1 LKSLASQSR
10 KWLESVLSWLTKYMG
25 SLSKELRKIQMVVF
39 DRLMR
44 TSDNPDEARLLAEA
58 SKQIPKD
65 RRVVIVDSDL
75 AYGNARALA
84 IDLNKVLDEDELL
97 FLAHDQAGLNWA
109 KSNGLPAAVFSS
121 KSDANSAELWDKLI
135 RAKVSVHDTHNWWRT
150 RDQLLQ
156 RSLLEGSYKVQL
168 WHGATGPVGKVFGLE
183 RLNTAKTFW
192 HFSAVA
198 TSSVGF
204 DALINEPSQAEYR
217 RTRSMI
223 AHKSVHDVE
232 YRLVDA
238 MNSKSWM
245 PKEKVKILVAPTYSE
260 STEGEDQLVAW
271 IAQLAGVARTKNW
284 DVDVALHPG
293 AKPRVAKLIKKH
305 AKLTPRID
313 GITTSELLNFSVVVT
328 DFSGIAHD
336 ALLLGIP
343 TVSVLVDFD
352 SYQDLCPSLVDQD
365 QMDIAYV
372 ANEIKDLQNQIELA
386 VSSDPLAS
394 LREVYANK
402 VETGL
407 QALPGVNTRES
418 VLAALNA

>member
-1 LKSLASQSR
+1 
-10 KWLESVLSWLTKYMG
+10 MG

-39 DRLMR
+39 DRFMR
-44 TSDNPDEARLLAEA
+44 SSDNPDEARLLAEA
-58 SKQIPKD
+58 SRQIPKD

-97 FLAHDQAGLNWA
+97 FLSYDQAGLNWA
-109 KSNGLPAAVFSS
+109 KSNGLSAAIFGS
-121 KSDANSAELWDKLI
+121 KSEANSAELWDKLI
-135 RAKVSVHDTHNWWRT
+135 RAKVSVYDTHNWWRT

-204 DALINEPSQAEYR
+204 DVLVNEPSQAEYR

-223 AHKSVHDVE
+223 AKKSVHDVE

-305 AKLTPRID
+305 AKLTPKID
-313 GITTSELLNFSVVVT
+313 GVTTRELLNYSVVVT

-336 ALLLGIP
+336 ALLLEIP
-343 TVSVLVDFD
+343 TVSVLVDFEN
-352 SYQDLCPSLVDQD
+352 YQDLCPSLVDQD
-365 QMDIAYV
+365 QMYVAYV
-372 ANEIKDLQNQIELA
+372 VNEIKDLQNQLERA
-386 VSSDPLAS
+386 VNSDPLAS
-394 LREVYANK
+394 EREAYVNK
-402 VETGL
+402 VVTGL
-407 QALPGVNTRES
+407 QALPGANTRES
-418 VLAALNA
+418 VLAALDS

>member
-1 LKSLASQSR
+1 
-10 KWLESVLSWLTKYMG
+10 MG

-39 DRLMR
+39 ERFMR
-44 TSDNPDEARLLAEA
+44 SSDNPDEARLLAEA
-58 SKQIPKD
+58 SKQVPKD
-65 RRVVIVDSDL
+65 RRVVIVDSDM

-97 FLAHDQAGLNWA
+97 FLSYDQAGFNWA

-121 KSDANSAELWDKLI
+121 KSEANSAELWDKLI
-135 RAKVSVHDTHNWWRT
+135 RAKVSVYDTHNWWRT

-198 TSSVGF
+198 TSSIDF
-204 DALINEPSQAEYR
+204 DVLVNEPSQAEYR

-223 AHKSVHDVE
+223 ADKSVHDVE
-232 YRLVDA
+232 YRLVEA

-260 STEGEDQLVAW
+260 SSEGEDQLVAW
-271 IAQLAGVARTKNW
+271 MAQLAGVARTKNW

-305 AKLTPRID
+305 AKLTPKID
-313 GITTSELLNFSVVVT
+313 GVTTNGLLSYSAVVT

-343 TVSVLVDFD
+343 TVSALIDFD
-352 SYQDLCPSLVDQD
+352 NYQDLCPSLVDQD
-365 QMDIAYV
+365 QMNIAYV
-372 ANEIKDLQNQIELA
+372 VNDIKDLQNQIELA

-394 LREVYANK
+394 QREAYVNK
-402 VETGL
+402 VVTGL
-407 QALPGVNTRES
+407 EALPGVNTRDS
-418 VLAALNA
+418 VLEALKA

>member
-1 LKSLASQSR
+1 
-10 KWLESVLSWLTKYMG
+10 MG

-39 DRLMR
+39 DRFMR
-44 TSDNPDEARLLAEA
+44 SSDNPDEARLLAEA

-84 IDLNKVLDEDELL
+84 IDLNKVLDEEELL
-97 FLAHDQAGLNWA
+97 FLAYDEKGLAWA
-109 KSNGLPAAVFSS
+109 NSNQLPAALFST
-121 KSDANSAELWDKLI
+121 KTREGSAELWDKLM
-135 RAKVSVHDTHNWWRT
+135 RAKVSVYDSHNWWRT
-150 RDQLLQ
+150 RDQLIQ
-156 RSLLEGSYKVQL
+156 RSLLEGSHKIQL

-192 HFSAVA
+192 HFASVA
-198 TSSVGF
+198 TSSVDF
-204 DALINEPSQAEYR
+204 DVMVNEASQAEYR
-217 RTRSMI
+217 RTRSMV

-232 YRLVDA
+232 YRLVEA

-245 PKEKVKILVAPTYSE
+245 PKENVKILVAPTYSE
-260 STEGEDQLVAW
+260 STEGEDELVAW
-271 IAQLAGVARTKNW
+271 IAQLSGVAITKNW

-305 AKLTPRID
+305 AKLTPKID
-313 GITTSELLNFSVVVT
+313 GATTHELLSYSLVIT

-343 TVSVLVDFD
+343 TVSVLVDFAN
-352 SYQDLCPSLVDQD
+352 YQDLCPSLIDQD
-365 QMDIAYV
+365 QKDVAYV
-372 ANEIKDLQNQIELA
+372 VNNINDLHTQLELA
-386 VSSDPLAS
+386 ITSDPLAS
-394 LREVYANK
+394 EREAYVIK
-402 VETGL
+402 VVNGL

-418 VLAALNA
+418 VLSALDA

>member
-1 LKSLASQSR
+1 
-10 KWLESVLSWLTKYMG
+10 MG
-25 SLSKELRKIQMVVF
+25 SLSRELRKIQMVVF
-39 DRLMR
+39 DRFMR
-44 TSDNPDEARLLAEA
+44 STENPDEARLLAEA

-84 IDLNKVLDEDELL
+84 IDLNKFLDEDELL
-97 FLAHDQAGLNWA
+97 FLANDQTGLNWA
-109 KSNGLPAAVFSS
+109 KSNGLPAATFSS
-121 KSDANSAELWDKLI
+121 KSEANSAELWDKLI
-135 RAKVSVHDTHNWWRT
+135 RAKVSVYDTHNWWRT

-156 RSLLEGSYKVQL
+156 RSLLEGSYKIQL

-204 DALINEPSQAEYR
+204 DVLVNEPSQAEYR
-217 RTRSMI
+217 RTLSI
-223 AHKSVHDVE
+223 TAEKSVHDVE
-232 YRLVDA
+232 YRLVEA
-238 MNSKSWM
+238 MNSKSWAR
-245 PKEKVKILVAPTYSE
+245 KENIKILVAPTYSE

-271 IAQLAGVARTKNW
+271 IAQLAGIARTKNW
-284 DVDVALHPG
+284 IVDVALHPG

-305 AKLTPRID
+305 AKLTPKID
-313 GITTSELLNFSVVVT
+313 GVTTHELLSYSSVVT

-352 SYQDLCPSLVDQD
+352 NYQDLCPSLADQD
-365 QMDIAYV
+365 QMDVAYV
-372 ANEIKDLQNQIELA
+372 VNEIKDLQNQIERA

-394 LREVYANK
+394 EREVYVNK
-402 VETGL
+402 VVTGL
-407 QALPGVNTRES
+407 QALPGVNTRDS

>member
-1 LKSLASQSR
+1 
-10 KWLESVLSWLTKYMG
+10 MG

-44 TSDNPDEARLLAEA
+44 SSDDPDEARLLAEA
-58 SKQIPKD
+58 STQIPKD
-65 RRVVIVDSDL
+65 RRVVIIDSDL

-97 FLAHDQAGLNWA
+97 FLVYDQEGLNWA
-109 KSNGLPAAVFSS
+109 KSHGLPAAVFSS
-121 KSDANSAELWDKLI
+121 KSEANSAELWDKLI
-135 RAKVSVHDTHNWWRT
+135 RAKVSVYDTHNWWRT

-168 WHGATGPVGKVFGLE
+168 WHGATGPVGKVFGIE

-204 DALINEPSQAEYR
+204 DVLVNEPSQAEYR

-223 AHKSVHDVE
+223 ALKSVHDVE
-232 YRLVDA
+232 YRLVEA
-238 MNSKSWM
+238 MNSKSWT

-260 STEGEDQLVAW
+260 STDGEDQLVAW

-284 DVDVALHPG
+284 EVDVALHPG

-305 AKLTPRID
+305 AKLTPKID
-313 GITTSELLNFSVVVT
+313 GVTTHELLSYSAVVT

-336 ALLLGIP
+336 SLLLGIP
-343 TVSVLVDFD
+343 TVSLLVDFAN
-352 SYQDLCPSLVDQD
+352 YQDLCPSLVDQE
-365 QMDIAYV
+365 QMDVAYV
-372 ANEIKDLQNQIELA
+372 VNEINNLQHQIELA
-386 VSSDPLAS
+386 IGSDPLAS
-394 LREVYANK
+394 AREAYVNK
-402 VETGL
+402 VVSGL
-407 QALPGVNTRES
+407 ESLPGVNTRDS
-418 VLAALNA
+418 VLEALKA

>member
-1 LKSLASQSR
+1 
-10 KWLESVLSWLTKYMG
+10 MG

-39 DRLMR
+39 DRFMR
-44 TSDNPDEARLLAEA
+44 SSDNPDEARLLAEA
-58 SKQIPKD
+58 SRQIPKD

-97 FLAHDQAGLNWA
+97 FLAYDQAGLNWA
-109 KSNGLPAAVFSS
+109 KSYGLPAAVFSS
-121 KSDANSAELWDKLI
+121 KSEAKSAELWDKLI
-135 RAKVSVHDTHNWWRT
+135 RAKVSVYDTHTWWRT

-156 RSLLEGSYKVQL
+156 RSLLAGSYKIQL

-192 HFSAVA
+192 HFSSVA

-204 DALINEPSQAEYR
+204 DVLVNEPSQAEYR

-223 AHKSVHDVE
+223 ADKSVHDVE

-260 STEGEDQLVAW
+260 SSEGEDQLVAW
-271 IAQLAGVARTKNW
+271 IAQLAGVASTKNW

-305 AKLTPRID
+305 AKLTPKID
-313 GITTSELLNFSVVVT
+313 GVTTNDILSYSAVVT

-343 TVSVLVDFD
+343 NVSVLHDFEN
-352 SYQDLCPSLVDQD
+352 YQDLCPSLIDQYQKD
-365 QMDIAYV
+365 VAYV
-372 ANEIKDLQNQIELA
+372 VNDVNDLQHQIELA
-386 VSSDPLAS
+386 ISSDPLAS
-394 LREVYANK
+394 EREAYVNK
-402 VETGL
+402 VLNGL

-418 VLAALNA
+418 VLSALDA

>member
-1 LKSLASQSR
+1 
-10 KWLESVLSWLTKYMG
+10 MG

-39 DRLMR
+39 DRFMR
-44 TSDNPDEARLLAEA
+44 SSDNPDEARLLAEA

-84 IDLNKVLDEDELL
+84 LDLNKVLNEDELL
-97 FLAHDQAGLNWA
+97 FLAYDQAGLNWA
-109 KSNGLPAAVFSS
+109 KSKGLPAAVFSS
-121 KSDANSAELWDKLI
+121 KSEANSAELWDKLI
-135 RAKVSVHDTHNWWRT
+135 RAKVSVYDTHNWWRT

-204 DALINEPSQAEYR
+204 DVLVNEPSQAEYR
-217 RTRSMI
+217 QTRSMI
-223 AHKSVHDVE
+223 AHKSVYDVE
-232 YRLVDA
+232 YRLVEA

-271 IAQLAGVARTKNW
+271 IAQLARVVRTKNW

-293 AKPRVAKLIKKH
+293 AKPRVARLIKKH

-313 GITTSELLNFSVVVT
+313 GITTNELLSYSAVVT

-343 TVSVLVDFD
+343 TVSVLVDFNN
-352 SYQDLCPSLVDQD
+352 YQDLCPSLADQD
-365 QMDIAYV
+365 QMDVAYV
-372 ANEIKDLQNQIELA
+372 VNEIRDLQNQIERA

-394 LREVYANK
+394 KRDAYVNK
-402 VETGL
+402 VVTGL
-407 QALPGVNTRES
+407 QALPGVNTRDS

>member
-1 LKSLASQSR
+1 
-10 KWLESVLSWLTKYMG
+10 MG

-39 DRLMR
+39 DRFMR
-44 TSDNPDEARLLAEA
+44 SAENPDEARLLAEA
-58 SKQIPKD
+58 SRQIPKD
-65 RRVVIVDSDL
+65 RRVVLVDSDL

-97 FLAHDQAGLNWA
+97 FLAHNQAGLNWA
-109 KSNGLPAAVFSS
+109 KSHGLPAAVFSS
-121 KSDANSAELWDKLI
+121 KSEVNSAELWDQLI
-135 RAKVSVHDTHNWWRT
+135 RAKVSVYDTHNWWRT

-156 RSLLEGSYKVQL
+156 RSLLEGSCKVQL

-183 RLNTAKTFW
+183 RLNTANTFW

-204 DALINEPSQAEYR
+204 EVLVNEPSQAEYR

-232 YRLVDA
+232 YRLVEA

-245 PKEKVKILVAPTYSE
+245 PKEKVKILIAPTYSE
-260 STEGEDQLVAW
+260 STDGEDQLVAW

-284 DVDVALHPG
+284 LVDVALHPG
-293 AKPRVAKLIKKH
+293 AKPRVAKLTNKH
-305 AKLTPRID
+305 AKLTPNIY
-313 GITTSELLNFSVVVT
+313 GVTTNELMSYSAVVT

-352 SYQDLCPSLVDQD
+352 NYHDLCPSLVDQD
-365 QMDIAYV
+365 QMNVAYV
-372 ANEIKDLQNQIELA
+372 VNEINNFQHQIELA
-386 VSSDPLAS
+386 IGSDPLAS
-394 LREVYANK
+394 AREAYANK
-402 VETGL
+402 VVSGL
-407 QALPGVNTRES
+407 QALPGANTRES
-418 VLAALNA
+418 VLAALDA

>member
-1 LKSLASQSR
+1 
-10 KWLESVLSWLTKYMG
+10 MG
-25 SLSKELRKIQMVVF
+25 SLSRELRKIQMVMF
-39 DRLMR
+39 DRFMR
-44 TSDNPDEARLLAEA
+44 SSDNPDEARLLAEA

-97 FLAHDQAGLNWA
+97 FLAYDQTGLNWA
-109 KSNGLPAAVFSS
+109 KSNGLPAAAFSS
-121 KSDANSAELWDKLI
+121 KSDSNSSELWDKLI
-135 RAKVSVHDTHNWWRT
+135 RAKVSVYDTHNWWRT

-204 DALINEPSQAEYR
+204 DVLINEPSQAEYR

-232 YRLVDA
+232 YRLIDA
-238 MNSKSWM
+238 INTKSWL
-245 PKEKVKILVAPTYSE
+245 PKEKTKILVAPTYSE
-260 STEGEDQLVAW
+260 STDGEDQLVAW
-271 IAQLAGVARTKNW
+271 IAQLVGVARTKNW

-293 AKPRVAKLIKKH
+293 AKPRVAKLIKKQ
-305 AKLTPRID
+305 AKLTPIID
-313 GITTSELLNFSVVVT
+313 GVTTHELLSYSAVVT

-352 SYQDLCPSLVDQD
+352 GYQDLCPSLADQD
-365 QMDIAYV
+365 QMNVAYV
-372 ANEIKDLQNQIELA
+372 VNDIKDLQTQLELA
-386 VSSDPLAS
+386 ISSDPLAGA
-394 LREVYANK
+394 REAYVNK
-402 VETGL
+402 VVTGL

-418 VLAALNA
+418 VLSVLDA

>member
-1 LKSLASQSR
+1 
-10 KWLESVLSWLTKYMG
+10 MG

-39 DRLMR
+39 DRFMR
-44 TSDNPDEARLLAEA
+44 SSDNPDEARLLAEA

-65 RRVVIVDSDL
+65 RRIVIVDSDL

-84 IDLNKVLDEDELL
+84 LDLNKVLDEDELL
-97 FLAHDQAGLNWA
+97 FLAYDQDGLIWA
-109 KSNGLPAAVFSS
+109 KSHGLPAAIFSS
-121 KSDANSAELWDKLI
+121 KSEANSAELWDKLI
-135 RAKVSVHDTHNWWRT
+135 RAKVSVYDTHTWWRT

-156 RSLLEGSYKVQL
+156 RSLLEGSYKIQL

-183 RLNTAKTFW
+183 RLNTAKSFW

-198 TSSVGF
+198 TSSIGF
-204 DALINEPSQAEYR
+204 DFLVNEPSQAEYR
-217 RTRSMI
+217 RTRSML
-223 AHKSVHDVE
+223 ADKSVHDVE
-232 YRLVDA
+232 YRLVEA

-245 PKEKVKILVAPTYSE
+245 PKEKVKIIAAPTYSE

-271 IAQLAGVARTKNW
+271 VAQLAGVARTKNW

-305 AKLTPRID
+305 AKLTPNID
-313 GITTSELLNFSVVVT
+313 GITTHELLSYSAVVT

-352 SYQDLCPSLVDQD
+352 NYQDLCPSLVDQD
-365 QMDIAYV
+365 QMNVAYV
-372 ANEIKDLQNQIELA
+372 VNEINNLQHQIELA
-386 VSSDPLAS
+386 SGSDPLAS
-394 LREVYANK
+394 AREAYVNK
-402 VETGL
+402 VVTGL
-407 QALPGVNTRES
+407 EALPGVNTRDS
-418 VLAALNA
+418 VLEALKA

>member
-1 LKSLASQSR
+1 
-10 KWLESVLSWLTKYMG
+10 MG

-39 DRLMR
+39 DRFMR
-44 TSDNPDEARLLAEA
+44 SSDNPDEARLLAEA

-84 IDLNKVLDEDELL
+84 IDLNKVLDDDELL
-97 FLAHDQAGLNWA
+97 FLAYDQAGLNWA
-109 KSNGLPAAVFSS
+109 KSNGLPAAIFSS
-121 KSDANSAELWDKLI
+121 KSEANSAELWDKLI
-135 RAKVSVHDTHNWWRT
+135 RAKVSVYDTHNWWRT
-150 RDQLLQ
+150 RDQILQ
-156 RSLLEGSYKVQL
+156 RSLLEGSYKIQL
-168 WHGATGPVGKVFGLE
+168 WHGATGPIGKVFGLE

-204 DALINEPSQAEYR
+204 DLLVNEPSQAEYR

-223 AHKSVHDVE
+223 ANKSVHDVE

-284 DVDVALHPG
+284 IVDVTLHPG
-293 AKPRVAKLIKKH
+293 AKPRVARLVKKH

-313 GITTSELLNFSVVVT
+313 GVTSSELLNSSAVVT

-336 ALLLGIP
+336 ALLLGMP

-352 SYQDLCPSLVDQD
+352 NYQDLCPSLVDHD
-365 QMDIAYV
+365 QMDVAYV
-372 ANEIKDLQNQIELA
+372 VNEIKDLQNQIERA

-394 LREVYANK
+394 EREAYVNK
-402 VETGL
+402 VVTGL
-407 QALPGVNTRES
+407 QALPGVNTRDS

>member
-1 LKSLASQSR
+1 
-10 KWLESVLSWLTKYMG
+10 MG

-44 TSDNPDEARLLAEA
+44 SSDNPDEARLLGEA

-84 IDLNKVLDEDELL
+84 LDLNKVLDEDELL
-97 FLAHDQAGLNWA
+97 FLAHDQSGLNWA

-121 KSDANSAELWDKLI
+121 KSESESAELWDKLI
-135 RAKVSVHDTHNWWRT
+135 RAKVSVYDTHNWWRT

-183 RLNTAKTFW
+183 RLNSAKTFW

-198 TSSVGF
+198 TSSIGF
-204 DALINEPSQAEYR
+204 DVLVNEPSQAEYR

-238 MNSKSWM
+238 MNSKSWA

-260 STEGEDQLVAW
+260 SSDGEDQLVAW
-271 IAQLAGVARTKNW
+271 IAQLSGVARTKNW
-284 DVDVALHPG
+284 IIDVALHPG
-293 AKPRVAKLIKKH
+293 AKPRLSKLVKKH
-305 AKLTPRID
+305 AKLTPSIN
-313 GITTSELLNFSVVVT
+313 GVTTSDLLEYSAVVT

-352 SYQDLCPSLVDQD
+352 NYRDLCPSLVDQD
-365 QMDIAYV
+365 QMNVSYV
-372 ANEIKDLQNQIELA
+372 VNEINELQNQVELA
-386 VSSDPLAS
+386 TGTDPLSSQRDAY
-394 LREVYANK
+394 LTK
-402 VETGL
+402 VVSGL
-407 QALPGVNTRES
+407 GALPGANTRET
-418 VLAALNA
+418 VLAALEA

>member
-1 LKSLASQSR
+1 
-10 KWLESVLSWLTKYMG
+10 MG

-39 DRLMR
+39 DRFMR
-44 TSDNPDEARLLAEA
+44 STENPDEARLLAEA

-75 AYGNARALA
+75 AYGNTRALA
-84 IDLNKVLDEDELL
+84 LDLYKVLDEDELL
-97 FLAHDQAGLNWA
+97 FLAYDQAGLNWA
-109 KSNGLPAAVFSS
+109 KSNSLPAAVFSS
-121 KSDANSAELWDKLI
+121 KSEANSAELWDKLI
-135 RAKVSVHDTHNWWRT
+135 RAKVSVYDTHNWWRT

-183 RLNTAKTFW
+183 RLNAAKTFW

-204 DALINEPSQAEYR
+204 DALVNEPSQAEYR
-217 RTRSMI
+217 STRSMI

-232 YRLVDA
+232 YRLVEA

-245 PKEKVKILVAPTYSE
+245 PNEKVKILVAPTYSE

-284 DVDVALHPG
+284 IVDVALHPG
-293 AKPRVAKLIKKH
+293 AKPRVVKLLKKH
-305 AKLTPRID
+305 AKLTPKID
-313 GITTSELLNFSVVVT
+313 GITTGELLNYGVVVT

-343 TVSVLVDFD
+343 TVSVLIDFD
-352 SYQDLCPSLVDQD
+352 NYQDLCPSLVDED
-365 QMDIAYV
+365 QIDVAYV
-372 ANEIKDLQNQIELA
+372 VNEIKDLQHQIEL
-386 VSSDPLAS
+386 VINSDPLAS
-394 LREVYANK
+394 QREGYVNK
-402 VETGL
+402 VVTGL

-418 VLAALNA
+418 VLSALDS

>member
-1 LKSLASQSR
+1 
-10 KWLESVLSWLTKYMG
+10 MG

-39 DRLMR
+39 DRFMR
-44 TSDNPDEARLLAEA
+44 SSDNPDEARLLAEA

-84 IDLNKVLDEDELL
+84 IDLDKVLEEGELL
-97 FLAHDQAGLNWA
+97 FLAYDQAGLNWA
-109 KSNGLPAAVFSS
+109 KSNGLTAAVFSS
-121 KSDANSAELWDKLI
+121 KSEANSAELWDKLI
-135 RAKVSVHDTHNWWRT
+135 RAKVGVYDTHTWWRT

-168 WHGATGPVGKVFGLE
+168 WHGASGPVGKVFGLE
-183 RLNTAKTFW
+183 RLNSAKTFW

-204 DALINEPSQAEYR
+204 DVLVNEPSQAEYR

-223 AHKSVHDVE
+223 ADKSIHDVE
-232 YRLVDA
+232 YRLVEA

-271 IAQLAGVARTKNW
+271 IAQLAGVARAKNW
-284 DVDVALHPG
+284 LVDIALHPG

-313 GITTSELLNFSVVVT
+313 GITTGELLNYSAVVT

-343 TVSVLVDFD
+343 TVSVLVDFAN
-352 SYQDLCPSLVDQD
+352 YQDLCPSLIDQD
-365 QMDIAYV
+365 QNDVAYV
-372 ANEIKDLQNQIELA
+372 VNDIKDLQTQLELA

-394 LREVYANK
+394 KREAYVNK
-402 VETGL
+402 VVTGL
-407 QALPGVNTRES
+407 EALPGVNTRDS

>member
-1 LKSLASQSR
+1 
-10 KWLESVLSWLTKYMG
+10 MG

-39 DRLMR
+39 DRFMR
-44 TSDNPDEARLLAEA
+44 SADNPDEARLLAEA

-97 FLAHDQAGLNWA
+97 FLAYDQAGLNWA
-109 KSNGLPAAVFSS
+109 KSNGLPAAVFTS
-121 KSDANSAELWDKLI
+121 KSEANSAELWDKLI
-135 RAKVSVHDTHNWWRT
+135 RAKASVYDTHNWWRT

-168 WHGATGPVGKVFGLE
+168 WHGATGPVGKVFGIE

-204 DALINEPSQAEYR
+204 DVLVNEPSQAEYR

-223 AHKSVHDVE
+223 SDKSIHDVE
-232 YRLVDA
+232 YRLVEA
-238 MNSKSWM
+238 MNSKSWA
-245 PKEKVKILVAPTYSE
+245 PKENVKILVAPTYSE
-260 STEGEDQLVAW
+260 SSEGEDELVAW
-271 IAQLAGVARTKNW
+271 IAQLAGLARTKNW
-284 DVDVALHPG
+284 IVDVALHPG

-305 AKLTPRID
+305 AKLTPKID
-313 GITTSELLNFSVVVT
+313 GVSTNELLSYSAVVT

-352 SYQDLCPSLVDQD
+352 NYQNLCPSLMDQD
-365 QMDIAYV
+365 QLDV
-372 ANEIKDLQNQIELA
+372 AHVVNNINDLQTQLELA
-386 VSSDPLAS
+386 ISSDPLAS
-394 LREVYANK
+394 EREAYVNK
-402 VETGL
+402 VVNGL
-407 QALPGVNTRES
+407 HTLPGVNTRES
-418 VLAALNA
+418 VLAALDA